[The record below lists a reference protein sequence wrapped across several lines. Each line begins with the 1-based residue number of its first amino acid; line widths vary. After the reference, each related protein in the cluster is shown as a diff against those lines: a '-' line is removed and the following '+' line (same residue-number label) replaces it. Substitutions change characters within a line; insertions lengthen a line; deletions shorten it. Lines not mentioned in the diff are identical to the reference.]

1 MMEGVSWRLGGLLLV
16 LFLCLLAA
24 PGCAGGTLQ
33 GEGQVSVLET
43 RF

>member
-1 MMEGVSWRLGGLLLV
+1 MMEGVWWRMGGLVLV
-16 LFLCLLAA
+16 LLLCLLAA

-33 GEGQVSVLET
+33 GEGHVSVLET